1 MSSHT
6 TVFEQI
12 SSETCYGKCYLG
24 LPLLATTDNV
34 FVSRDSFLGCSFFFS
49 HHVLRMQAGNYMAQD
64 GPRDKGNL
72 QP

>member
-12 SSETCYGKCYLG
+12 SSKKSYGGEGKKKRCLSLG
-24 LPLLATTDNV
+24 RQLIECLCREN
-34 FVSRDSFLGCSFFFS
+34 SFLVFD
-49 HHVLRMQAGNYMAQD
+49 HVLRMQAGNYMAQD
-64 GPRDKGNL
+64 WPRDKGNL